1 MTPDTNLA
9 ATASPMIDLALA
21 NLRDGDPDAA
31 FAILDSLPP
40 TPRAIPRHAAMGMV
54 HLAASRFAA
63 ALSSLRVAVSLG
75 DRSPATLLNLAIAED
90 RCGDEARAR
99 QLMQTLREVF

>member
-21 NLRDGDPDAA
+21 NLRGGDPDAPC
-31 FAILDSLPP
+31 AIRDSLPP
-40 TPRAIPRHAAMGMV
+40 TPRDIPRHAAMGMI

-75 DRSPATLLNLAIAED
+75 DRSPAPLLNLAIAEV
-90 RCGDEARAR
+90 RCGAKAAAR
-99 QLMQTLREVF
+99 